1 MREIREVD
9 GVDYFREVRGLGEHD
24 TLRSG
29 QVVDFLR
36 EHALCAVKWAQKR
49 NQMCLCFRESL
60 QFRGL

>member
-1 MREIREVD
+1 M
-9 GVDYFREVRGLGEHD
+9 DYFREVRGLGEHD

-36 EHALCAVKWAQKR
+36 EHALCAVKWVQKR

-60 QFRGL
+60 QF